1 MGTVR
6 MGKNKHRGKGMN
18 LFAGIAGAMLLMLAS
33 PRAVMAQTPVFPD
46 DQAAYLKAITSF
58 LVEAD
63 KKEGTAFIEKTF
75 TPFWNGSY
83 LDQATRARMVAIS
96 NVMGKKRFRAIPDFM
111 DMLGTAEAFSAKG
124 HSPAEFDAWMKGLE
138 RAGRSSRKQDM
149 ADYLEMGK
157 LLLSGTKLYETAGAE
172 WHARTERFIFMYDTV
187 PKVKFPKTDLV
198 WATKTDSSVIEGTE
212 GIFLPMQ
219 NLWTGKAGKITWKRA
234 GLAPEKTFVAWEHG
248 YSLKLKTTEVRI
260 DSVNFTDPYFDKVLL
275 GTVVDKLRANVTAE
289 RASYPQFE
297 SFDLRKRIIDI
308 VPGIDFE
315 GGFAMQGAKLQGY
328 GSKEE
333 PASLTFK
340 RENKPFIITRGLVF
354 TIEPEKVSSE
364 DVSVKILLDK
374 DSITHPSVSLRF
386 MRDKKQLTLIKRDE
400 GLSKGPFY
408 DTYHA
413 LDMYFEELRWKQGD
427 PLVQLGNM
435 QGTTQTRTS
444 FESFNYFEQRRYIAL
459 MGISEVHP
467 LSLLYEFSRKEGNE
481 FQAKDYAV
489 YTKLQMS
496 QVVPM
501 LVDMANKGFV
511 HYDMDEERVTIL
523 PRLKQHILSSAGKV
537 DYDVLQFNS
546 NSPDGVNGTINLL
559 NNDLALNGVSRIT
572 LSDSQNVQIY
582 PAEKLVTVK
591 KDRDFSFGGV
601 VKAGK
606 LTFFGKEYFFHYE
619 PFTIDLLNVDSVGF
633 MADSF
638 EPDESG
644 NHRLVKVKN
653 VLENV
658 TGSLEVD
665 APSNKSGLQQ
675 KKYPEYPKF
684 NSTKESFVFYD
695 KGSIQRG
702 AYKRDKFYYKSDPF
716 VIDSLDNFTNEG
728 LKFDGT
734 LVSAGIFPDIRETLR
749 LQQDYALGFVRPT
762 GDGGLPLYSKKA
774 KFSNTLK
781 LDNKGLHGDGD
792 LAFLTTIAKGKD
804 LVFTPDTTF
813 GVADTLYNGAAS
825 SPTLNVPN
833 VQASNVFLRL
843 EPAKD
848 MLLARNL
855 SAPMVMYD
863 KQAYLYGKTELSP
876 KGMNGAGLV
885 DFTNATLKSKLFNFK
900 TVQVHADTSDFRLTE
915 GDTASI
921 AFRTDNVNATVK
933 LDERVGEFVSNGNET
948 KVEFPYNQYICYM
961 DRFKWYMDQGDIEL
975 ESDRT
980 ASAGNED
987 LQLSGSNFI
996 SVNPGQ
1002 DSLRFMAPK
1011 ARYDLKQHLITANEV
1026 QYIKVADALITPDSM
1041 LVRIRK
1047 NAEMDPLNHAVVTA
1061 NFVNKYHTIH
1071 DATVKI
1077 AARRQYSGS
1086 GTYDYKDETG
1096 KVFPIT
1102 MKTINVDTAFQTYA
1116 IGTVPQEAGFQ
1127 LSPAFDFFGEVKLE
1141 AATKELKFTGST
1153 RIMHEC
1159 AGISKNWMNFTGRID
1174 PMEVFIPV
1182 SDSLMDAE
1190 GLPIG
1195 AGIYMTKDDP
1205 FRTYGTFLSRKQDK
1219 ADRDIIS
1226 AKGLLFYDKV
1236 MKAYLISN
1244 KDKIRQHNLP
1254 GNLVLLSTE
1263 SCLLSGD
1270 GHISQGVDLGQVKSD
1285 AYGTIE
1291 YRGDSA
1297 RTTAHVTLLADFPFL
1312 DNALE
1317 KMVAD
1322 MAAYPEQKQV
1332 DLSKTPYERSLREV
1346 LGKEKSDKLI
1356 SELSIKGEV
1365 KKLPDEL
1372 VKAITFCDLGLRW
1385 NTADEAWQS
1394 YGPLGVGSVLKKP
1407 LYRYLKGKA
1416 EFQRKRSGDVMT
1428 ILLML
1433 DDQTYW
1439 FFQYARNYLYVYSSS
1454 TEFNTMISELK
1465 DDKRQFPGKK
1475 GAPDYQFILTNKRKV
1490 DEFRDR
1496 FGL

>member
-1 MGTVR
+1 MKYMAT
-6 MGKNKHRGKGMN
+6 
-18 LFAGIAGAMLLMLAS
+18 LGASVLVLCMA
-33 PRAVMAQTPVFPD
+33 PKAVVAQAPVFPD
-46 DQAAYLKAITSF
+46 DQAAYLKAITGF
-58 LVEAD
+58 LVESD
-63 KKEGTAFIEKTF
+63 KKQGTAFIEQTF
-75 TPFWNGSY
+75 TPFWNGSF
-83 LDQATRARMVAIS
+83 LDQARRTKLVDIS
-96 NVMGKKRFRAIPDFM
+96 NVMAKKRFRAIPDFL
-111 DMLGTAEAFSAKG
+111 DMLGTAEAFSRKG
-124 HSPAEFDAWMKGLE
+124 HSTAEFDAWMKGME
-138 RAGRSSRKQDM
+138 VAGRSSRKQDLADFIEM
-149 ADYLEMGK
+149 ARN
-157 LLLSGTKLYETAGAE
+157 LLLRNRLFETAASD
-172 WHARTERFIFMYDTV
+172 WHARTDKFTFAFDTV
-187 PKVKFPKTDLV
+187 PKVHFTATDLV
-198 WATKTDSSVIEGTE
+198 WATKTDSSVIEGTS
-212 GIFLPMQ
+212 GYFLPLQ
-219 NLWTGKAGKITWKRA
+219 NLWVGKAGKITWRRA
-234 GLAPEKTFVAWEHG
+234 GLAPEKTFVVWQHA
-248 YSLKLKTTEVRI
+248 YNLKLKTTEVRI
-260 DSVNFTDPYFDKVLL
+260 DSVDFTDPYFDKVLQ

-297 SFDLRKRIIDI
+297 SYDLRKRITNI

-328 GSKEE
+328 GTKEE
-333 PASLTFK
+333 PASLTFL
-340 RENKPFIITRGLVF
+340 RENKPFIVTRGLVY
-354 TIEPEKVSSE
+354 TIEPDKVSSE
-364 DVSVKILLDK
+364 DVAVKIILDK

-427 PLVQLGNM
+427 PLLQLGNM

-444 FESFNYFEQRRYIAL
+444 FESFNYFQQRRYLAL

-467 LSLLYEFSRKEGNE
+467 LSQLFEFSRKEGNE

-489 YTKLQMS
+489 YVRLQMT

-501 LVDMANKGFV
+501 LVDLANKGYI
-511 HYDMDEERVTIL
+511 HYDIDEERVAVL

-559 NNDLALNGVSRIT
+559 NNDLALKGVSSIT
-572 LSDSQNVQIY
+572 LSDSQNVKIY

-633 MADSF
+633 LADSF
-638 EPDESG
+638 EADENG
-644 NHRLVKVKN
+644 NHKLVKVKN

-675 KKYPEYPKF
+675 KKYSEFPKF

-695 KGSIQRG
+695 KGTIQRG
-702 AYKRDKFYYKSDPF
+702 AYKRDKFYYRSDQF

-792 LAFLTTIAKGKD
+792 LAFLTTIASGKD

-813 GVADTLYNGAAS
+813 GVADTLYNGAAR

-848 MLLARNL
+848 VLMARNL
-855 SAPMVMYD
+855 GAPMVMYD

-876 KGMNGAGLV
+876 KGMDGAGLV

-933 LDERVGEFVSNGNET
+933 LDERIGEFVSNGNET

-996 SVNPGQ
+996 SVNPDQ

-1011 ARYDLKQHLITANEV
+1011 ARYDLKKHLITANEV

-1041 LVRIRK
+1041 CVRIRR
-1047 NAEMDPLNHAVVTA
+1047 NAEMDPLANAVVTA

-1086 GTYDYKDETG
+1086 GIYDYKDETG

-1102 MKTINVDTAFQTYA
+1102 MKNINVDTAYQTYA
-1116 IGTVPQEAGFQ
+1116 LGSVPQEAGFQ
-1127 LSPAFDFFGEVKLE
+1127 LSPAFDFFGDVKLE

-1153 RIMHEC
+1153 RIMHDC
-1159 AGISKNWMNFTGRID
+1159 PGISKNWMNFTGRID

-1182 SDSLMDAE
+1182 SDSLVDAD

-1195 AGIYMTKDDP
+1195 AGIFMTKDDP

-1219 ADRDIIS
+1219 ADKDIIS

-1236 MKAYLISN
+1236 KKSYLISN
-1244 KDKIRQHNLP
+1244 KDKIRQRDLP
-1254 GNLVLLSTE
+1254 GNLIDLSTV
-1263 SCLLSGD
+1263 SCVLTGD
-1270 GHISQGVDLGQVKSD
+1270 GHIGQGVDLGQVQTN
-1285 AYGTIE
+1285 AFGTIQ
-1291 YRGDSA
+1291 YIGDSA
-1297 RTTAHVTLLADFPFL
+1297 RTTAHVTMFTEFPFL

-1322 MAAYPEQKQV
+1322 MTAYPEQKQV

-1356 SELSIKGEV
+1356 SELSIKGEI

-1372 VKAITFCDLGLRW
+1372 VKTITFCDLNLRW
-1385 NTADEAWQS
+1385 NADEEAWQS
-1394 YGPLGVGSVLKKP
+1394 TGPLGLGSVLKKP
-1407 LYRYLKGKA
+1407 LYRYLKGKV

>member
-1 MGTVR
+1 MGAIR
-6 MGKNKHRGKGMN
+6 MGKNRNKQQLMKHLALMW
-18 LFAGIAGAMLLMLAS
+18 ASVLLCLA
-33 PRAVMAQTPVFPD
+33 PRAAEAQVTVFPD
-46 DQAAYLKAITSF
+46 DQAAFLKAVTDF
-58 LVEAD
+58 LVESD
-63 KKEGTAFIEKTF
+63 KKEGTAFMEKTF
-75 TPFWNGSY
+75 TPFWNGGY
-83 LDQATRARMVAIS
+83 LDQARRTRLIAIS
-96 NVMGKKRFRAIPDFM
+96 IVMAKKRFRAIPDFM
-111 DMLGTAEAFSAKG
+111 GMFSTAEAFSGKG
-124 HSPAEFDAWMKGLE
+124 HAQAEFDAWMKGME
-138 RAGRSSRKQDM
+138 QAGRSSRKQDLS
-149 ADYLEMGK
+149 DYLDMSRN
-157 LLLSGTKLYETAGAE
+157 LLLSDRLYESAGAD
-172 WHARTERFIFMYDTV
+172 WHARNAKFTFTFDTV
-187 PKVKFPKTDLV
+187 PKVQFASMDLV
-198 WATKTDSSVIEGTE
+198 WASKTDSSVIEGTS
-212 GIFLPMQ
+212 GIFLPLQ
-219 NLWTGKAGKITWKRA
+219 NLWVGKAGKITWRRA
-234 GLAPEKTFVAWEHG
+234 GLPPGKTFVDWQHA

-297 SFDLRKRIIDI
+297 SYDLRKRIKNI

-328 GSKEE
+328 GTKEE
-333 PASLTFK
+333 PASLTFL
-340 RENKPFIITRGLVF
+340 RDNKAFIVTRGLVF
-354 TIEPEKVSSE
+354 TIEPDKVSSE
-364 DVSVKILLDK
+364 DVSVKIMLDK

-427 PLVQLGNM
+427 PLLQLGNM

-444 FESFNYFEQRRYIAL
+444 FESFNYFEQRRYMAL
-459 MGISEVHP
+459 MGMGEVHP
-467 LSLLYEFSRKEGNE
+467 LSQLFEFSRKEGNE
-481 FQAKDYAV
+481 CQAKDYAV
-489 YTKLQMS
+489 YLKLQMS

-501 LVDMANKGFV
+501 LVDLANKGFV
-511 HYDMDEERVTIL
+511 HYDIDEERVTVL

-546 NSPDGVNGTINLL
+546 NSQDGVNGTINLL
-559 NNDLALNGVSRIT
+559 NNDLAIKGVSRIT

-582 PAEKLVTVK
+582 PSEKLVTVK

-619 PFTIDLLNVDSVGF
+619 PFNIDLLNVDSVGF

-638 EPDESG
+638 DADENG

-675 KKYPEYPKF
+675 KKYPEFPKF

-695 KGSIQRG
+695 KRSIQRG

-716 VIDSLDNFTNEG
+716 QIDSLDNFTNEG

-774 KFSNTLK
+774 KFSNTLQ
-781 LDNKGLHGDGD
+781 LDNNGLHGDGD
-792 LAFLTTIAKGKD
+792 LAFLTTIAKGKN

-848 MLLARNL
+848 VLLARNL
-855 SAPMVMYD
+855 GAPMVMFD
-863 KQAYLYGKTELSP
+863 KQAFLYGKTELSP
-876 KGMNGAGLV
+876 KGMDGAGLV

-900 TVQVHADTSDFRLTE
+900 TMQVHADTSDFRLTE

-933 LDERVGEFVSNGNET
+933 LDERMGEFVSNGNET

-996 SVNPGQ
+996 SVNPDQ

-1011 ARYDLKQHLITANEV
+1011 ARYDLKKHLITANEV

-1041 LVRIRK
+1041 CVRIRK
-1047 NAEMDPLNHAVVTA
+1047 NAEMDPLAHAVVTA

-1096 KVFPIT
+1096 KLFPIA
-1102 MKTINVDTAFQTYA
+1102 MKNINVDTAFQTYA
-1116 IGTVPQEAGFQ
+1116 LGSVPQDAGFQ
-1127 LSPAFDFFGEVKLE
+1127 LSPAFDFFGEVRLE

-1153 RIMHEC
+1153 RIMHDC
-1159 AGISKNWMNFTGRID
+1159 PGISKNWMNFTGRID

-1182 SDSLMDAE
+1182 SDSLVDAD

-1195 AGIYMTKDDP
+1195 AGMFMTKDDP

-1236 MKAYLISN
+1236 KKSYLISN
-1244 KDKIRQHNLP
+1244 KDKIRQRDLP
-1254 GNLVLLSTE
+1254 GNLIDLSTV
-1263 SCLLSGD
+1263 SCMLTGD
-1270 GHISQGVDLGQVKSD
+1270 GHISQGVDLGQVETSS
-1285 AYGTIE
+1285 YGTIQFK
-1291 YRGDSA
+1291 GDSA
-1297 RTTAHVTLLADFPFL
+1297 RTSARVTLFANFPFL

-1332 DLSKTPYERSLREV
+1332 DLSKTPYESSLREV

-1356 SELSIKGEV
+1356 SELSIKGEI

-1372 VKAITFCDLGLRW
+1372 VKTITFCDLGLRW
-1385 NTADEAWQS
+1385 NAEDEAWQS
-1394 YGPLGVGSVLKKP
+1394 TGPIGLGSVLKKP
-1407 LYRYLKGKA
+1407 MYRYLKGKV

-1475 GAPDYQFILTNKRKV
+1475 GAPDFQFILTNKRKV

-1496 FGL
+1496 SGL